1 MCLRACAEYAGS
13 HYPVMIKVPYGHFLS
28 MIHSIVSFDSV
39 SGQRRPCS
47 DCADAQAD
55 LGLRWPHMPKDAFSH
70 SAAHFT

>member
-13 HYPVMIKVPYGHFLS
+13 HYPVHDQGSIRAFLS

-70 SAAHFT
+70 GAAHFT